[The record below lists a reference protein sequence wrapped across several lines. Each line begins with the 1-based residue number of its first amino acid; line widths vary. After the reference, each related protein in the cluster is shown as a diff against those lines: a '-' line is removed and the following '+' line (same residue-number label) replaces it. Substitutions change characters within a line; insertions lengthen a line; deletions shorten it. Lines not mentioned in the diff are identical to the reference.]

1 RGRRHRRRHRQAER
15 TGAGAP
21 SARPTGGELE
31 ALRVALAGR
40 SYPIHIGAGVLDDS
54 ALYAPHLGSRRAAIV
69 TNAVVAPLYLERVA
83 RALSQGGATVT
94 PIIVEDGE
102 QAKDWRTLE
111 RVFDALL
118 AARCGRDT
126 VIVAL
131 GGGVVGDLAG
141 FAAAV
146 YQRGVPFIQVPTTL

>member
-1 RGRRHRRRHRQAER
+1 PD
-15 TGAGAP
+15 AGAP
-21 SARPTGGELE
+21 AARPTGGDLE

-40 SYPIHIGAGVLDDS
+40 SYPIHIGAGLLDDT
-54 ALYAPHLGSRRAAIV
+54 ALYAPHFAARRAAIV
-69 TNAVVAPLYLERVA
+69 TNAVVA
-83 RALSQGGATVT
+83 ATQIV
-94 PIIVEDGE
+94 VEDGE

-146 YQRGVPFIQVPTTL
+146 YQRGV